1 MQCPNIIF
9 FKKSISETPSR
20 MSLNSLQMPIPLPI
34 LVNHSIFNGL
44 QGMVLVLVLV
54 LVVAMVLAFV
64 NYSNTASYKHHLSRC
79 LQGLS
84 HGKTMNKER
93 LAQSLQGS
101 LQPLKV
107 LRNSKTHIMERYVCY
122 AIKLKL
128 QVGGDCNV
136 HLQIKNQHIVI
147 VF

>member
-1 MQCPNIIF
+1 MTNMSEFPNLCVNLVTNCIF
-9 FKKSISETPSR
+9 IG
-20 MSLNSLQMPIPLPI
+20 
-34 LVNHSIFNGL
+34 SIFNGL
-44 QGMVLVLVLV
+44 QGMVLV

-107 LRNSKTHIMERYVCY
+107 LRNSKTHIMEKYVCY

-128 QVGGDCNV
+128 
-136 HLQIKNQHIVI
+136 
-147 VF
+147 